1 MPKPTS
7 MFNEQCNPRIMQLLA
22 EKSTVK
28 QEVYRKSHDYFS
40 LLKSIVEKIAVD
52 LNSDI
57 CKVDE
62 SVKVEYK
69 DKNNFE
75 CEIHFSGDVLLFNMQ
90 TNVFT
95 FDKKH
100 ALWRT
105 SYIKEDASRAY
116 FTMINIYNFLADSF
130 KFHRSADMG
139 VLLGRIFINREGHF
153 FVEGKRQLGFLFS
166 DLAHQKVGA
175 QSLKD
180 VVDTAIIQ
188 GLEFDLTVP
197 DYRQVMLVSVREIME
212 TSNEL
217 HLKTSKNVEIG
228 YYSRMESSDKKIS

>member
-1 MPKPTS
+1 MT
-7 MFNEQCNPRIMQLLA
+7 NEPCNPRIMQLLTERA
-22 EKSTVK
+22 SVK
-28 QEVYRKSHDYFS
+28 QQVFRDSHGHFKM
-40 LLKSIVEKIAVD
+40 LKQIVKQIAD
-52 LNSDI
+52 GLSGDI

-62 SVKVEYK
+62 SVKVAYK

-75 CEIHFSGDVLLFNMQ
+75 CEIHFSGDILLFNMQ

-95 FDKKH
+95 FDRNH
-100 ALWRT
+100 AIWRS
-105 SYIKEDASRAY
+105 SYVKEDERRAY

-130 KFHRSADMG
+130 KYHRNRDVG
-139 VLLGRIFINREGHF
+139 ILLGRLFINREGHF

-166 DLAHQKVGA
+166 NLAHQELTEE
-175 QSLKD
+175 SLKK

-197 DYRQVMLVSVREIME
+197 DFREVMLVSVGEIME

-217 HLKTSKNVEIG
+217 HLKTSKKVELG
-228 YYSRMESSDKKIS
+228 YYSRMETGDKKIR

>member
-1 MPKPTS
+1 MPDD
-7 MFNEQCNPRIMQLLA
+7 QCNPRIIELLS
-22 EKSTVK
+22 EKSSVK
-28 QEVYRKSHDYFS
+28 QEIYTKSHDYFK
-40 LLKSIVEKIAVD
+40 LIKQTVNQIAVN
-52 LNSDI
+52 LNADI

-75 CEIHFSGDVLLFNMQ
+75 CEIHFGGDILLFNMH

-95 FDKKH
+95 FHKSH
-100 ALWRT
+100 AIWRT
-105 SYIKEDASRAY
+105 GYVKEDVSRAY
-116 FTMINIYNFLADSF
+116 FIMINIYNFLADSI
-130 KFHRSADMG
+130 KYQRTEDMG
-139 VLLGRIFINREGHF
+139 VLLGRLFINREGHF

-166 DLAHQKVGA
+166 DLAQQEVGE
-175 QSLKD
+175 QSLKE

-197 DYRQVMLVSVREIME
+197 DYRDVMLVSVREIME
-212 TSNEL
+212 TSKEL

-228 YYSRMESSDKKIS
+228 YYSRMESDHKKIK

>member
-1 MPKPTS
+1 MI
-7 MFNEQCNPRIMQLLA
+7 NDQCNPRIMQLLT
-22 EKSTVK
+22 EKSSVK
-28 QEVYRKSHDYFS
+28 QEVYRKSQDYFQ
-40 LLKSIVEKIAVD
+40 LIKQTVNQVALN

-75 CEIHFSGDVLLFNMQ
+75 CEIHFGGDILLFNMH

-95 FDKKH
+95 FKKSH
-100 ALWRT
+100 AIWRNG
-105 SYIKEDASRAY
+105 YVKEDVSRAY
-116 FTMINIYNFLADSF
+116 FTMINIYNFLADSI
-130 KFHRSADMG
+130 KYHRTEDMG
-139 VLLGRIFINREGHF
+139 VLLGRLFINREGHF

-166 DLAHQKVGA
+166 DLAHQEVGE
-175 QSLKD
+175 QSLKE

-197 DYRQVMLVSVREIME
+197 DYRDVMLVSVREIME

-228 YYSRMESSDKKIS
+228 YYSRMESDQKKIK

>member
-1 MPKPTS
+1 
-7 MFNEQCNPRIMQLLA
+7 MFSEQCNPRIMQLLSD
-22 EKSTVK
+22 KSTVK
-28 QEVYRKSHDYFS
+28 QEVYRKSFEYFT
-40 LLKSIVEKIAVD
+40 LLKQTLSQVASNLKT
-52 LNSDI
+52 DI

-62 SVKVEYK
+62 SVRVEYK

-75 CEIHFSGDVLLFNMQ
+75 CEIHFGGDILLFNMQ

-95 FDKKH
+95 FDKGH
-100 ALWRT
+100 AVWRT
-105 SYIKEDASRAY
+105 GYVKEDESRAY
-116 FTMINIYNFLADSF
+116 FIMINIYNFLADSF
-130 KFHRSADMG
+130 KYHRTQDMG
-139 VLLGRIFINREGHF
+139 VLLGRMFINREGHF

-166 DLAHQKVGA
+166 DLAHQEVGA
-175 QSLKD
+175 QSLKE

-197 DYRQVMLVSVREIME
+197 DYREVMLVSVREIME

-228 YYSRMESSDKKIS
+228 YYSRMEFGNKKIK

>member
-1 MPKPTS
+1 M
-7 MFNEQCNPRIMQLLA
+7 ELLS
-22 EKSTVK
+22 ERSTVK
-28 QEVYRKSHDYFS
+28 QEVYRKSFEYFA
-40 LLKSIVEKIAVD
+40 LLKQTLKQVAVN

-62 SVKVEYK
+62 SVKVDYK

-75 CEIHFSGDVLLFNMQ
+75 CEIHFGGDILLFNMQ

-95 FDKKH
+95 FNKGH
-100 ALWRT
+100 AVWRT
-105 SYIKEDASRAY
+105 GYVKEDQSRAY
-116 FTMINIYNFLADSF
+116 FIMINIYNFLADSF
-130 KFHRSADMG
+130 KYHRTEDMG
-139 VLLGRIFINREGHF
+139 VLLGRMFINREGHF
-153 FVEGKRQLGFLFS
+153 FVEGKRQLGFMFS
-166 DLAHQKVGA
+166 DLAHQQISE

-197 DYRQVMLVSVREIME
+197 DYRDVMLVSVREIME

-228 YYSRMESSDKKIS
+228 YYSRMESVNKKIK